1 MASNRPGTLDGLRHT
16 GIFASSS
23 FSENMMRQLTL
34 LALASAFAFPVLL
47 AAQDP
52 IASAVTAGPATVSY
66 VPVPGFPKGADMSVV
81 YGDPAAGA
89 FEMYF
94 RLQPGVWVPM
104 HFHTS
109 AERAVGVQGV
119 MTMEYED
126 GSTMT
131 IGPGTYTFI
140 PWKLPHA
147 ASCATEGSPCI
158 AYFYFDKAFDVTWV
172 KDPPADP
179 NP

>member
-1 MASNRPGTLDGLRHT
+1 MKRASLC
-16 GIFASSS
+16 
-23 FSENMMRQLTL
+23 
-34 LALASAFAFPVLL
+34 ALAASVLL
-47 AAQDP
+47 STTAAAQDP
-52 IASAVTAGPATVSY
+52 IETAMSATAAEPATVSY
-66 VPVPGFPKGADMSVV
+66 VPVPGFPKGADFSVV

-94 RLQPGVWVPM
+94 RLQPGVRVPM

-119 MTMEYED
+119 ITMEYED

-147 ASCATEGSPCI
+147 ASCPAESSPCI

-172 KDPPADP
+172 EDPPADP
-179 NP
+179 NPIPQDRK